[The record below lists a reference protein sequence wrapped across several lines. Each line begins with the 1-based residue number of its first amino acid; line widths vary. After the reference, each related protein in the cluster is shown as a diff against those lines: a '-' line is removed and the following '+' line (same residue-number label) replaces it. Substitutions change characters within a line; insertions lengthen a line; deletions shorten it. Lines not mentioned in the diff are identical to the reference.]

1 MDRQDVMIA
10 AVPHGRVITA
20 DGVGLFVKDWG
31 QGAPVLFIHSWALT
45 SDMWDYQF
53 ASLVNQGLRCIAY
66 DRRGHGRSDQ
76 PSTGY
81 DFDTLADD
89 LAAVID
95 ALDLRGV
102 TLVGHSMGCSE
113 IVRYLTR
120 HGADRIARVV
130 MLSPTTPYILKTDD
144 NPHGLDAS
152 MFDGIRALWRQ
163 DFPKWVDDNTD
174 PFVAPDTSRGIKDW
188 LRGMMLRASLPVL
201 IACNTSLVETDFR
214 EELKK
219 LDVPVLLIQ
228 GDLDA
233 SAPLPL
239 TGQPTAA
246 LIPGVDFRV
255 YEGAPHGLFVTH
267 IERVNADLAVFI
279 AA

>member
-1 MDRQDVMIA
+1 MDRQDVMIE
-10 AVPHGRVITA
+10 AVPHGRVVTP
-20 DGVGLFVKDWG
+20 DGVGLFFKDWG

-53 ASLVNQGLRCIAY
+53 ASLADQGLRCIAY

-120 HGADRIARVV
+120 HGADKIARVV
-130 MLSPTTPYILKTDD
+130 MLSPTTPFILKADD

-174 PFVAPDTSRGIKDW
+174 PFVAADTSQGIKDW

-201 IACNTSLVETDFR
+201 IACNMSLVETDFR
-214 EELKK
+214 EELRNIG
-219 LDVPVLLIQ
+219 VPVLLVH

-233 SAPLPL
+233 SAPLTL

-246 LIPGVDFRV
+246 LITGVDFRL

-267 IERVNADLAVFI
+267 IDRVNADI
-279 AA
+279 AAFVAA